1 MDDSSEAFIDEIND
15 KMASLWP
22 DIYKKFKKTMSKR
35 DIAILNLLS
44 TGHSI
49 LYISDIQSRTK
60 LYNLFSKL
68 EIEYLICDFEVEIN
82 DENFLAYLIEDSDRE
97 FDLEINDVVKLKEG
111 TEKCIDILS
120 KKYADSNLFP
130 FEIKNNKEDFLSKI
144 GNHDYVFPILN
155 LNNYDKTS
163 IKKVADAIA
172 NFNDN
177 YHKVMFLED
186 YFSKEFFQSE
196 EYKDLVKVSQ
206 TFRDNLKEFMNL
218 NKKLN
223 KFAGI
228 KIFDNLDSVKYL
240 ENISVLSEDI
250 AYINIEDRKNLN
262 LSILDYFKDNSIG
275 LEHILR
281 TYGHY
286 FNENDTENELIN
298 KLENYIKYSELV
310 DNEILSDYNYNS
322 NLVFLI
328 SKTELL
334 IGYSQYLKKQLFII
348 SNFYSKYG
356 CFDLD
361 FTKFSPSNNFND
373 LNNCFEEFLS
383 DLNMVINFERY
394 IDMEFDDPNV
404 EFYVE
409 LVSSKKV
416 DCNIEDV
423 FYFNYY
429 NQLFDNFQN
438 EFPFIDK
445 SKLRPND
452 YKNDLKEINKMI
464 GSIEDERFLHTIE
477 FHVIELNKKEV
488 VLNQKDALS
497 LKIDNVENSQIL
509 DILKEF
515 KEFVFANRRLFM
527 IDENTIPQLSSIG
540 YIQEFDYIITKKGIS
555 DKI

>member
-22 DIYKKFKKTMSKR
+22 DRYEKFKKTMSKR

-60 LYNLFSKL
+60 LYNLFSNL

-97 FDLEINDVVKLKEG
+97 SDLEINDVVKLKEG

-144 GNHDYVFPILN
+144 GNRDYVFPILN
-155 LNNYDKTS
+155 LNNYDEIS
-163 IKKVADAIA
+163 IKKVGDAIA
-172 NFNDN
+172 NFNEN

-196 EYKDLVKVSQ
+196 EYKDLIKVSQ
-206 TFRDNLKEFMNL
+206 TFRDNLKEFKNL

-250 AYINIEDRKNLN
+250 AYINMEDRKNLN

-286 FNENDTENELIN
+286 FNENDTEKELIN

-348 SNFYSKYG
+348 SNFYSKYD

-361 FTKFSPSNNFND
+361 FTKFSPSNNIND

-409 LVSSKKV
+409 LVSSKKI

-464 GSIEDERFLHTIE
+464 GSIEDERFLHTIK
-477 FHVIELNKKEV
+477 FHIIELNNKEV
-488 VLNQKDALS
+488 VLNQKEELS

-527 IDENTIPQLSSIG
+527 IDENTIPQLSSID